1 MMQLRVKC
9 ELVIAICKAI
19 YSLLRQYLP
28 EYFSFQADFLSHFEL
43 FWLFL
48 GLISNFQYFS
58 SHFEQSRL
66 N

>member
-28 EYFSFQADFLSHFEL
+28 EYFYFRQIFEL
-43 FWLFL
+43 F
-48 GLISNFQYFS
+48 
-58 SHFEQSRL
+58 
-66 N
+66 